1 MTEVTPIRP
10 EDEEDHSLKVA
21 MMLTDLAAVGDL
33 LSAYKDS
40 EELCE
45 NTIRDVGYLVR
56 RHATRIDELL
66 YGGAS

>member
-1 MTEVTPIRP
+1 
-10 EDEEDHSLKVA
+10 